1 MTSPG
6 IPIRQGKLK
15 LISDHK
21 PPETDSPTPSIAK
34 ETSKTDT
41 MSFKLFTHQPAT
53 LLRLGLGVGI
63 GLSAATMHP
72 LSPFRSTP
80 MQCQYTTPHQYSPSK
95 ESEWAINPP
104 EPGGLKQA
112 RPRRNGLL
120 NAETMRQ
127 VSLGSVLGLVAG
139 VGLRAFSKAL
149 VVILGMG
156 VVLIEVCISFCL
168 GFGAFLWVALVFR
181 WPRLWVVVVTRC

>member
-1 MTSPG
+1 
-6 IPIRQGKLK
+6 
-15 LISDHK
+15 
-21 PPETDSPTPSIAK
+21 
-34 ETSKTDT
+34 
-41 MSFKLFTHQPAT
+41 MSFRLFTHQPAT

-72 LSPFRSTP
+72 LSPFRAAP
-80 MQCQYTTPHQYSPSK
+80 MQCQYAVPQQSSFK
-95 ESEWAINPP
+95 KDSEWAVNPA
-104 EPGGLKQA
+104 ESVEQKQSHS
-112 RPRRNGLL
+112 RRNGLL

-156 VVLIEVCISFCL
+156 VVLVEFAASKGYNIIPINRIQKYVKSVDLGRAMSEKRPFKMSF
-168 GFGAFLWVALVFR
+168 GVTMAMAAFANF
-181 WPRLWVVVVTRC
+181 